1 MEAKT
6 KRRLIFFALFVI
18 LLGVEIYI
26 AMYVKDSII
35 RPYGGDVLVVI
46 LIYCF
51 IRIFMLDGARFL
63 SLYIFLFACAVEV
76 AQKFDYA
83 TLLGFADNKLIRT
96 ILGTSFSW
104 YDILCYAI
112 GCAVTAIV
120 DLRRGSVATKK
131 RKR

>member
-1 MEAKT
+1 MTAKT
-6 KRRLIFFALFVI
+6 KRRLIYFALFVI
-18 LLGVEIYI
+18 LLGAEIYI
-26 AMYVKDSII
+26 GLYVKDNII

-51 IRIFMLDGARFL
+51 IRIFMPDGARFL
-63 SLYIFLFACAVEV
+63 SLFIFLFACGVEF
-76 AQKFDYA
+76 AQKYDYA

-112 GCAVTAIV
+112 GCALTAIA
-120 DLRRGSVATKK
+120 DLCRGTTKK
-131 RKR
+131 RRR